1 VRPDR
6 SVLSR
11 AVSTPSQP
19 DTRTS
24 DASASRETTHEGAQ
38 RVPADHFGG
47 PMGAASLTFL
57 VPAITFYLWAA
68 IAEHDGQLWLP
79 SSLAEALAMFPAPT
93 PRAAMIFAAWL
104 VLQVGLGIAVPGSV
118 VTGGP
123 LPSGERLQYRLN
135 GLACFAISLAL
146 LVAGLA
152 TGAIRANAVVAE
164 LGPLLTISTLA
175 AFAQALFLYL
185 WGRRRGALERSSG
198 NVPYDFFMGTVLNPR
213 VGLFD
218 LKFFFESH
226 IGMGS
231 WGALAVIL
239 PAAQLEET
247 GSLSLPMIVVS
258 ACQLL
263 YIADFFVFESNLLS
277 MLDIL
282 YENYGFMLVHAFLV
296 WMPFNFTLQQQ
307 YLLVSP
313 SSLPAWAAVLLVLMN
328 LAGYAVF
335 RDSNLQKQRFRRDP
349 TRPVWGKP
357 PKTLKTR
364 RGTELLLS
372 GWWGLA
378 RHTNYLGDL
387 TMALSWCLACGFGSV
402 VPYFYFL
409 YFAPLLFDRER
420 RDHKL
425 CKEKYGEDW
434 DEYCKLV
441 PYRICPWLY

>member
-1 VRPDR
+1 V
-6 SVLSR
+6 SR
-11 AVSTPSQP
+11 AVSTLKQ
-19 DTRTS
+19 T
-24 DASASRETTHEGAQ
+24 DALANDATEHSSLEGAQ

-47 PMGAASLTFL
+47 PFGAASLTFL

-68 IAEHDGQLWLP
+68 IALHDGQLWLP
-79 SSLAEALAMFPAPT
+79 RSVGDVLAMFPAPT
-93 PRAAMIFAAWL
+93 LRAAAILGVWL
-104 VLQVGLGIAVPGSV
+104 VAQIALGVVVPGAL

-135 GLACFAISLAL
+135 GLACFTISIAL
-146 LVAGLA
+146 LVVGLA
-152 TGAIRANAVVAE
+152 TGLFRASAIVAE
-164 LGPLLTISTLA
+164 LGPLLTISTLV
-175 AFAQALFLYL
+175 AFGQALWLYV

-198 NVPYDFFMGTVLNPR
+198 NLPNDFFMGTVLNPR
-213 VGLFD
+213 FGLFD

-226 IGMGS
+226 IGVGT

-239 PAAQLEET
+239 PAAQLEQT

-263 YIADFFVFESNLLS
+263 YIVDFFVFESNLLS

-313 SSLPAWAAVLLVLMN
+313 SSLPVWAAVLLVVMN
-328 LAGYAVF
+328 LAGYVIF

-357 PKTLKTR
+357 PRTLKTQ

-409 YFAPLLFDRER
+409 YFAPLLLDRER

-425 CKEKYGEDW
+425 CKEKYGADW
-434 DEYCKLV
+434 DEYCKRV
-441 PYRICPWLY
+441 PYRIVPWLY